1 MMSEK
6 IDPIDSDRA
15 ASRGKSGRSKS
26 GRSKNGRSKN
36 GRSKSVEPGV
46 SSAPE
51 HLLQAREEMVQERN
65 SISIVG
71 TALSPD
77 QERRLAAL
85 GDAIGAVDD
94 AINYLAE
101 APVSGES
108 ALPADGRYA
117 LGNDALYVELRIDI
131 AGSNIVSG
139 DIFAQAEGVR
149 EYLAS
154 FRSEPGVT
162 LEQGAGSV
170 AIVAQDAV
178 GGRAQGVL
186 AVTAVSDTEVL
197 AQLFLDD
204 ALMHLPLRQTVHL
217 TGRYESDFMRDL
229 GIETNKENGVS
240 LDVSWDF
247 EGRTVTIESCFED
260 AGFDIFAAGRTDV
273 IPSPSNGKWHDSEL
287 HGLMVQYADEVL
299 DRPDWSLQL
308 LMLKRSVASRLLG
321 IMFDSGS
328 RDANELPR
336 QGAAVFTTPIATR
349 ADADRKLIQTSVHE
363 LGHALNLAHRFERQV
378 GRADSTSF
386 MNYDWRYLGGNNAR
400 KFWREFAF
408 TFDPD
413 ELAFLRHGPRPAIV
427 PGGAEFHTI
436 AYWENTDGGY
446 TPYVP
451 EVPGTNLDLSIQP
464 PGNGGLFDFAQP
476 VLLTVELENKSAGN
490 INLPWYILDAKAGFL
505 EMVIKRVDSTEDRD
519 HPEGRVFRPIA
530 HRCFDLAQEA
540 KAADIVPPDGKIS
553 NNVNLTFGSAGFTF
567 ASPGDYRVTA
577 VLTLSWVN
585 GPTLTYRSNALR
597 VRIGYPK
604 SREEERDAME
614 LFRWDV
620 GQYIALGGSDALGGA
635 HDTLQ
640 VIRHRRQDKDREIT
654 DPLVANI
661 VRCEALLASRESV
674 IYRDGKH
681 DVAPADPA
689 LAGRL
694 LQSLSAIAGEVFD
707 PYTRGSTE
715 ALAVRLVKL
724 GGGKKKS

>member
-1 MMSEK
+1 MAHEE
-6 IDPIDSDRA
+6 IGPAGEDRA
-15 ASRGKSGRSKS
+15 ASRGRSGRGKSGRGKS
-26 GRSKNGRSKN
+26 GRPKSGRPKSDR
-36 GRSKSVEPGV
+36 GKSVEPGI
-46 SSAPE
+46 SSARE
-51 HLLQAREEMVQERN
+51 LLLQAREEMVHERN

-71 TALSPD
+71 TALTLD

-94 AINYLAE
+94 ALNHLAG
-101 APVSGES
+101 ASASVES
-108 ALPADGRYA
+108 ALPADGRYG

-139 DIFAQAEGVR
+139 DIFAQTEGAR

-154 FRSEPGVT
+154 FRSEPGVP
-162 LEQGAGSV
+162 LEEGASPV
-170 AIVAQDAV
+170 AIMAEDAA
-178 GGRAQGVL
+178 GNRAQGVL

-197 AQLFLDD
+197 AQLFFDD
-204 ALMHLPLRQTVHL
+204 ALTHLPLRQTVHL
-217 TGRYESDFMRDL
+217 TGRYES
-229 GIETNKENGVS
+229 EY
-240 LDVSWDF
+240 
-247 EGRTVTIESCFED
+247 
-260 AGFDIFAAGRTDV
+260 AGFDIFAVGRTDV

-321 IMFDSGS
+321 IMFDSGR

-336 QGAAVFTTPIATR
+336 QGAAVFTTPISMR
-349 ADADRKLIQTSVHE
+349 ADAARKFIQTSVHE

-386 MNYDWRYLGGNNAR
+386 MNYDWRYLGGNNTQ

-451 EVPGTNLDLSIQP
+451 EVPGTNLALSVQP

-476 VLLTVELENKSAGN
+476 VLLTVELENKSSGN
-490 INLPWYILDAKAGFL
+490 INLPWYILDPKAGFL
-505 EMVIKRVDSTEDRD
+505 EMVIKRVESTEDRD

-540 KAADIVPPDGKIS
+540 KAADIVPPSGKIS

-567 ASPGDYRVTA
+567 ASPGDYEVTA
-577 VLTLSWVN
+577 VLTLSWS
-585 GPTLTYRSNALR
+585 GGRTLTYKSQGLR
-597 VRIGYPK
+597 IRIGYPR
-604 SREEERDAME
+604 SRDEERDAMDM
-614 LFRWDV
+614 FRWDV
-620 GQYIALGGSDALGGA
+620 GHYFALGGSSALEGA
-635 HDTLQ
+635 YKTLEE
-640 VIRHRRQDKDREIT
+640 IRERRQGRRKEIT

-661 VRCEALLASRESV
+661 VRCQGLQASRESV
-674 IYRDGKH
+674 RYKDGKH
-681 DVAPADPA
+681 AVTAAERD
-689 LAGRL
+689 LAGQL
-694 LQSLSAIAGEVFD
+694 LQSLSAIGAEVFD
-707 PYTRGSTE
+707 PYTWDST
-715 ALAVRLVKL
+715 AGLAARLTKS
-724 GGGKKKS
+724 GARKKKS